1 MSENVT
7 HQMMMLRPMHA
18 GLSGYTRLQG
28 EPGRQLMQINLRG
41 LSGGE
46 MRVFWYAGEG
56 LVREVGRCAANP
68 RGEAAL
74 SAEVPADAATPRR
87 LMALLITD
95 GGDRPKPLA
104 IGLCT
109 AQSAGSLM
117 DAKNALLALC
127 DKLGREAS
135 CQLAKSGQ
143 EVASMDRD
151 AGGVHSAGRASEA
164 SAKKKREKASVSA
177 CEHPTPA
184 KKPDNSVA
192 IDSPAASQAAR
203 QAKAHTHRY
212 APADDLPR
220 EVFLPAIEARRRPE
234 RRRYR
239 RDGSTEEAA
248 QSGSLSAMQQE
259 KSNAAKAENS
269 SENLL
274 HQPLQE
280 PSHQR
285 SQRLLQVPSQQP
297 PPVCTPASATT
308 ASLPQSE
315 KPKHSPT
322 GLPADRLPTLQWP
335 APFQSLAAH
344 FDHNLPQRLM
354 NWPGWR
360 FVHVPESRL
369 WIGYRQQDG
378 CVRQV
383 AYALPGD
390 AQPPAGQPFR
400 FAQTISGE
408 LVQLLVLDA

>member
-7 HQMMMLRPMHA
+7 HQMMMLRPMQA
-18 GLSGYTRLQG
+18 GLSGYARLQG

-74 SAEVPADAATPRR
+74 SAEVPADAAAPRR

-127 DKLGREAS
+127 DKLGRDVS
-135 CQLAKSGQ
+135 CQLAKAGQ
-143 EVASMDRD
+143 EAVSADRD
-151 AGGVHSAGRASEA
+151 AGAVHSADRASEP
-164 SAKKKREKASVSA
+164 SEKREKASVSA
-177 CEHPTPA
+177 CELPAPA
-184 KKPDNSVA
+184 KKPDSPVV
-192 IDSPAASQAAR
+192 IDGPAASQATR
-203 QAKAHTHRY
+203 QAKSHAHRY

-239 RDGSTEEAA
+239 RDGSAEDGA
-248 QSGSLSAMQQE
+248 QIASLSAIQQE

-274 HQPLQE
+274 HQPLQV

-285 SQRLLQVPSQQP
+285 SQRLLQEPSQQP
-297 PPVCTPASATT
+297 PPVCAPAPADT
-308 ASLPQSE
+308 APLPQPQ
-315 KPKHSPT
+315 KPMHSPT

-344 FDHNLPQRLM
+344 FEHNLPQRLM

-369 WIGYRQQDG
+369 WIGYRQQEG

-383 AYALPGD
+383 AYALPAD
-390 AQPPAGQPFR
+390 AQPPDGQPFR